1 MESVLDRLEKEAWVR
16 GSMIVSDEGMVV
28 VERLSSG
35 LDRDAVAA
43 LASDLVTEVMAGLGE
58 GEPALREGGMDTF
71 SRIVLSATAGELV
84 VVECGPVYLVVVAA
98 AGSDA
103 FYIEIDSAAQQ
114 LRRLAPSTSMR
125 GM

>member
-1 MESVLDRLEKEAWVR
+1 MESILERLSKEAWVR

-28 VERLSSG
+28 VESIAAD

-43 LASDLVTEVMAGLGE
+43 LASDLVAEASMGLNEAGMQ
-58 GEPALREGGMDTF
+58 AF
-71 SRIVLSATAGELV
+71 SRIVLSATSADLV
-84 VVECGPVYLVVVAA
+84 VVGCGMVYLVVITA

-125 GM
+125 ELT

>member
-1 MESVLDRLEKEAWVR
+1 MEAVLDRLEKEAWVR

-28 VERLSSG
+28 VERLG
-35 LDRDAVAA
+35 GDLDRDAVAA
-43 LASDLVTEVMAGLGE
+43 LASDLVTEVADG
-58 GEPALREGGMDTF
+58 LREAGVETF
-71 SRIVLSATAGELV
+71 KRIVLSATAGELV
-84 VVECGPVYLVVVAA
+84 VVGCGSVYLVVIAA
-98 AGSDA
+98 AGSEA

>member
-43 LASDLVTEVMAGLGE
+43 LASDLVTEVMAGLG
-58 GEPALREGGMDTF
+58 EGGMDTF